1 VLPEFAETERECYG
15 CGAYARHRL
24 IWLYLSRETTLTTA
38 PLRLL
43 HVAPS
48 EPMYARRIAELP
60 NVDYVSADLE
70 DPAAME
76 HWDVTDIPHP
86 DASFDAI
93 LCSHVLEHVSDDRR
107 AMAEL
112 HRVLRPGGWA
122 LIQSPVD
129 WDRATTYEE
138 RVEDP
143 EAVFGQA
150 DHVRFYGRD
159 YDDRLRAAGFDV
171 AVEAYVERFSAAERE
186 RYGLDPV
193 EPVHVCAKRM

>member
-1 VLPEFAETERECYG
+1 
-15 CGAYARHRL
+15 
-24 IWLYLSRETTLTTA
+24 
-38 PLRLL
+38 
-43 HVAPS
+43 VAPS
-48 EPMYARRIAELP
+48 DPGYAERLRALP
-60 NVDYVSADLE
+60 GVEYLSADLE

-76 HWDVTDIPHP
+76 HWDVTAIPHP

-93 LCSHVLEHVSDDRR
+93 LCSHVLEHVRDDTR

-129 WDRATTYEE
+129 WARAATHEE
-138 RVEDP
+138 ETDDP
-143 EAVFGQA
+143 ETTFGQA

-159 YDDRLRAAGFDV
+159 YDDRLRAAGFEV
-171 AVEAYVERFSAAERE
+171 TLERYVERFSAAERA

-193 EPVHVCAKRM
+193 EPVHLCRRPL